1 MHAGFAKIDWRLSGP
16 ASCEQRT
23 RSSEQFQVVAVCV
36 PAPSRAVLSW
46 CSGYAGSAGM
56 AFPGPGCG
64 RTAPY
69 THTVCSLSV
78 LKLDISAQPHSGFAI
93 IKSRVWREGCQF

>member
-36 PAPSRAVLSW
+36 PAPGRAVLSW
-46 CSGYAGSAGM
+46 CSGYTEQCWDG
-56 AFPGPGCG
+56 FPWPWL
-64 RTAPY
+64 RP
-69 THTVCSLSV
+69 HRSLH
-78 LKLDISAQPHSGFAI
+78 PHCLLTE
-93 IKSRVWREGCQF
+93 RVKA